1 VHLNPEAFDLMERLI
16 EQFGVDAVADTGDIT
31 DWGTDP
37 EAQLVARIGQ
47 LGVPYVFV
55 RGNHDSHNTQEAV
68 AAQPNAVV
76 LDGDG
81 ATVAGL
87 RFWGIGDPRYTP
99 DKSQQAAGS
108 EQERAAA
115 FAPEVADGL
124 TDDEPPPVDVALVH
138 DRRMA
143 EDLGGLVPLVLAGH
157 GHEPDEGLIEPPD
170 PEESTDDTGDDP
182 TTTTESTTTTS
193 RTEAVED
200 TLLLVEGSTG
210 GAGLRGLQGEE
221 PEPLTASI
229 LYFDP
234 DTRRLVAYDRL
245 SVAWL
250 EDAGAT
256 IQRHIVGQED
266 VPPERP
272 PPVTR
277 PRGSAP

>member
-1 VHLNPEAFDLMERLI
+1 
-16 EQFGVDAVADTGDIT
+16 
-31 DWGTDP
+31 
-37 EAQLVARIGQ
+37 
-47 LGVPYVFV
+47 
-55 RGNHDSHNTQEAV
+55 
-68 AAQPNAVV
+68 
-76 LDGDG
+76 
-81 ATVAGL
+81 
-87 RFWGIGDPRYTP
+87 
-99 DKSQQAAGS
+99 
-108 EQERAAA
+108 
-115 FAPEVADGL
+115 
-124 TDDEPPPVDVALVH
+124 
-138 DRRMA
+138 
-143 EDLGGLVPLVLAGH
+143 VLAGH